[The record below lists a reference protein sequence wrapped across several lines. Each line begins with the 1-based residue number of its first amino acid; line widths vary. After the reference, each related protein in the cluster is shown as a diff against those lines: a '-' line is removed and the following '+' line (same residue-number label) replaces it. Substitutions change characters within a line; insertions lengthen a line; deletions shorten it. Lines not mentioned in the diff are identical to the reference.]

1 MHSTSFK
8 IRSVVV
14 CALLAISTSY
24 AVAERGVPGLPLPP
38 FPTVSVTP
46 VNPLPPVPTLSVDPV
61 NPLPPVPT
69 VN

>member
-24 AVAERGVPGLPLPP
+24 AVAERGVPGLPLPQTP
-38 FPTVSVTP
+38 TVAAIPGIPLPQTPTVS
-46 VNPLPPVPTLSVDPV
+46 
-61 NPLPPVPT
+61 
-69 VN
+69 

>member
-1 MHSTSFK
+1 MLSTSFK

-46 VNPLPPVPTLSVDPV
+46 VNPLPPVPTV
-61 NPLPPVPT
+61 N
-69 VN
+69 